1 MKWDDERAAVLA
13 RGLTAEDR
21 ARLDGLRKRAAAA
34 DAAPPEGTGERWLN
48 VRPDPIDFRDRFFEP
63 GMRSLR
69 SRLAPD
75 PALLDEIPVRN
86 QAATKACT
94 GMALATAIDLLLWR
108 RWREDEGEA
117 DERPKPVSAWM
128 LYEMARAFDEFP
140 DDGLF
145 GSSVRGAIKGFF
157 HNGVC
162 DEAPQHLENMPIERW
177 RLTVDRA
184 KAARNVSLGVYMR
197 LRHVLLD
204 HHTALNDIG
213 VLLVSARIH
222 AGWREDQL
230 AEDGAVIPF
239 DPEAPSL
246 GLHAFLIVGYDSKG
260 FLVRNSWGSTW
271 GGWVDKGG
279 KLWPGIA
286 HWAYEDWQRNA
297 IDSWALRLAVSPPDQ
312 FNAVGGQHSAGG
324 IAAPSLSRTPPR
336 ITINGH
342 YLNIADGRLVPSGVF
357 NSHLDSVRE
366 TADLLAGSE
375 RYRHLV
381 VIVESGLDSIETM
394 AHRAA
399 VLTPYMKALGVYP
412 VFVFWRQ
419 DVFRLTAE
427 LLEDRAR
434 RLEAR
439 SGGFAALTSLLL
451 DRFAKE
457 FMPPVWRTFEGEV
470 ERDFSTTD
478 KTRGE
483 AWPALETLL
492 DGARRNADPL
502 QLHFVAHGTGALWL
516 NRLLQRLA
524 ETDALAGAEDD
535 PVAMRREA
543 IATIDLLAPICS
555 PESLRGLLG
564 ALWGSPMRKVAE
576 GAPAPVA
583 IYTLAEAADA
593 DDRVGAFEGSFLELA
608 RRAFPIDG
616 AEPSESSGRCA
627 VLGHASEAVGFSRR
641 TDTHRFIVCE
651 DPINSTCR
659 SHGGLAS
666 DVQVLSHI
674 LGRIRRSAPTPQA
687 ATLDLP
693 ESALRSLAMP

>member
-1 MKWDDERAAVLA
+1 MNWDDERAAVLA
-13 RGLTAEDR
+13 RGLTAADRGRLDDLRDR
-21 ARLDGLRKRAAAA
+21 AETTDLGPPDDTGGL
-34 DAAPPEGTGERWLN
+34 WLN

-63 GMRSLR
+63 GLRSLR
-69 SRLAPD
+69 TRLAPD
-75 PALLDEIPVRN
+75 PALLDDIPVRN

-94 GMALATAIDLLLWR
+94 GMALATAIDLLRWR
-108 RWREDEGEA
+108 RWREDEGDA

-162 DEAPQHLENMPIERW
+162 DEAPEHLEFMPEDW
-177 RLTVDRA
+177 RLTVERA
-184 KAARNVSLGVYMR
+184 KAARHVSLGVYMR
-197 LRHVLLD
+197 LKHVLLD

-213 VLLVSARIH
+213 ALLVSARVH
-222 AGWREDQL
+222 TGWREDQL
-230 AEDGAVIPF
+230 ADDGAVIPF

-246 GLHAFLIVGYDSKG
+246 GLHAFLIVGYDNRG
-260 FLVRNSWGSTW
+260 FLVRNSWGRTW
-271 GGWVDKGG
+271 GGWVDKNGQ
-279 KLWPGIA
+279 LWPGIA
-286 HWAYEDWQRNA
+286 HWSYEDWQRNA

-312 FNAVGGQHSAGG
+312 FNAVGGQQSAGG

-342 YLNIADGRLVPSGVF
+342 YLNIADGRLVQGGVF
-357 NSHLDSVRE
+357 NSHLDSVQE
-366 TADLLAGSE
+366 TADLLAGSD

-381 VIVESGLDSIETM
+381 VIVESGLESLETM
-394 AHRAA
+394 THRAA
-399 VLTPYMKALGVYP
+399 VLTPYMKALDVYP
-412 VFVFWRQ
+412 VFVLWRQ

-470 ERDFSTTD
+470 ERAFSTTD
-478 KTRGE
+478 ASRGE
-483 AWPALETLL
+483 AWPALKLL
-492 DGARRNADPL
+492 LEGARRNANPL

-516 NRLLQRLA
+516 NRLLQRIA
-524 ETDALAGAEDD
+524 ETNALAGEDDD
-535 PVAMRREA
+535 PVAVRREA

-564 ALWGSPMRKVAE
+564 SLWGSPVRKAAK

-583 IYTLAEAADA
+583 IYTLDEAADA
-593 DDRVGAFEGSFLELA
+593 SDRVGAFEGSFLELA
-608 RRAFPIDG
+608 RRAFPIAG
-616 AEPSESSGRCA
+616 AEPSGSGSRCA
-627 VLGHASEAVGFSRR
+627 VLGHASEAVSLSRR
-641 TDTHRFIVCE
+641 TDTHRFTICE
-651 DPINSTCR
+651 APINSTCR
-659 SHGGLAS
+659 SHRGMAS

-674 LGRIRRSAPTPQA
+674 LGRIRRAAPVPQHA
-687 ATLDLP
+687 ALDLP
-693 ESALRSLAMP
+693 ESALRSLALP